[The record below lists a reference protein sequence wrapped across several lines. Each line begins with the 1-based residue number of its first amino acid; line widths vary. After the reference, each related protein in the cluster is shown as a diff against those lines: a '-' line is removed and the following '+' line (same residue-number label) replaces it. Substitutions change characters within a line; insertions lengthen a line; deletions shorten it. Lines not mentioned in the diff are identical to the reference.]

1 MELVYNYLTTD
12 LWGWIVKEN
21 LNSSQ
26 WQIPSDN
33 FFFIIKN
40 LLDNKIS
47 SKGAKIIIEE
57 IIHNNKKSPAEVI
70 QEKQLEQLSDPSSLE
85 SIVANVIQENS
96 KVVDDYKKGKEN
108 ALQFLV
114 GKVMAQTKGAAN
126 PQVIRDLIQKLLK

>member
-26 WQIPSDN
+26 WQIPSNN

-85 SIVANVIQENS
+85 NIVVNVIQENS

>member
-47 SKGAKIIIEE
+47 SKRAKIIIEE

-85 SIVANVIQENS
+85 SIVVNVIQENS